1 MEYRIFDLLDC
12 LADAGQDLK
21 PRGGNADRV
30 RERTL
35 EKLHGTST
43 LSVPRRQLRPM
54 RVLAAAAVAVALLCG
69 TVFAAWK
76 LGAFRFED
84 EFGPAGKALDS
95 YAQTY
100 ESDDAGSIS
109 ADYGYA
115 SWVKADIGDY
125 KLTLLEL
132 TASNGTLR
140 AVVDVSPK
148 REGVPAYRDS
158 SLTLAFADYE
168 TVSSLPRE
176 VGGWKDRVEL
186 SAKLTESLPADAA
199 LRFCLSGP
207 DMEPTMASFR
217 LNELD
222 EAWQEMAAS
231 DRTHYATSAETQ
243 DYRFSLHSL
252 TASSSV
258 IYAVVDVEALTDY
271 GREHLD
277 VVPEFSVYNRSRQ
290 NSGTLLDA
298 RPVGQEEGVRRYLVG
313 FLGSRP
319 LNEAGDSISFE
330 LLELFEEGDLSG
342 HPYYL
347 FDVKL
352 ESLVPDAITLT
363 EPEGAPTHGVNWQS
377 VSVDA
382 MGLNAEGLGKLHDD
396 GTEPTVELVFRDG
409 SRETVMDSA
418 WQTGSPRTE
427 HDAMLQHKSG
437 SLIDGEWIAYESII
451 FGTPIDP
458 AELETIIIDG
468 QSFRVE
474 P

>member
-1 MEYRIFDLLDC
+1 
-12 LADAGQDLK
+12 
-21 PRGGNADRV
+21 
-30 RERTL
+30 
-35 EKLHGTST
+35 
-43 LSVPRRQLRPM
+43 
-54 RVLAAAAVAVALLCG
+54 
-69 TVFAAWK
+69 
-76 LGAFRFED
+76 
-84 EFGPAGKALDS
+84 
-95 YAQTY
+95 
-100 ESDDAGSIS
+100 
-109 ADYGYA
+109 
-115 SWVKADIGDY
+115 
-125 KLTLLEL
+125 
-132 TASNGTLR
+132 
-140 AVVDVSPK
+140 
-148 REGVPAYRDS
+148 
-158 SLTLAFADYE
+158 
-168 TVSSLPRE
+168 
-176 VGGWKDRVEL
+176 
-186 SAKLTESLPADAA
+186 
-199 LRFCLSGP
+199 
-207 DMEPTMASFR
+207 MASFR

-409 SRETVMDSA
+409 SRETVMDNA

-427 HDAMLQHKSG
+427 HDATLQHKSG
-437 SLIDGEWIAYESII
+437 SLIDGEWIAYEGII
-451 FGTPIDP
+451 FGAPINP
-458 AELETIIIDG
+458 AELEMILVDG
-468 QSFRVE
+468 QAFRVE